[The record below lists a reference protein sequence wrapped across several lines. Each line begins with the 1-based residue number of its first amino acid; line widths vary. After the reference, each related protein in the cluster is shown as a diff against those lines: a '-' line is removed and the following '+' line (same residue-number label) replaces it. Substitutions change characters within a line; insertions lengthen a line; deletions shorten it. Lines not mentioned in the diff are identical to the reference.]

1 MPATLDDTKRSAI
14 AMEIADIKA
23 LQQLLIDNEQK
34 LLPTVSS
41 DKEISDRLNDFLK
54 DDQQNL
60 TVIEGILGQ
69 FGNSIQP
76 RDNIHQYIEQVKRLM
91 EGSELTLYQK
101 FSALERIKHQV
112 FTTGL
117 VVHKASQI
125 TGEDVKEAIGP
136 LNQVNFRNRAH
147 QEQLKAVLE
156 VLGTRELT
164 GQDPDQSIWA
174 RTQDAVAALRGAFEG
189 LTNN

>member
-1 MPATLDDTKRSAI
+1 MTVTLDDTKRIAI
-14 AMEIADIKA
+14 ATEIADIKA

-34 LLPTVSS
+34 LLPAVSN

-60 TVIEGILGQ
+60 SVIEGILGK
-69 FGNSIQP
+69 FGNSAQP
-76 RDNIHQYIEQVKRLM
+76 RDNIHQYIEQVKRLI

-101 FSALERIKHQV
+101 FSAHERIKHQI

-125 TGEDVKEAIGP
+125 TGDDVKEAIGP
-136 LNQVNFRNRAH
+136 LNQVNFKNRAH